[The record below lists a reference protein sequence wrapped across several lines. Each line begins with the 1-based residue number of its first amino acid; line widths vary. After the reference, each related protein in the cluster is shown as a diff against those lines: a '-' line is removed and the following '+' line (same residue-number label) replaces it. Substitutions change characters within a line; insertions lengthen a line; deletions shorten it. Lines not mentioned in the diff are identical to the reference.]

1 MSDTAYPVFE
11 HYGTNAARLA
21 FTPAPAS
28 GTQPIYIWYETDTD
42 LTYIYTTAWKGPFPN
57 GTTAVT
63 AGSYT
68 NTNLTVDAYG
78 RLTAASNGSA
88 GSGGA
93 WTNITGSVTVTGAT
107 VTSGVA
113 TVVTPGTTIDFSSIP
128 GTYNTLCLM
137 LRGRFSDTATNEAIA
152 LTLNADTGAN
162 YDRALLANTGNV
174 ANSAQ
179 SNLQFAVLPAATAS
193 ANTPGTAAI
202 YFYSYS
208 GTTFYKNMDSSNDA
222 FCTLGTTGTY
232 YNFRGAGLWRSTAA
246 ITEITLKDVGG
257 GNFVAGSSFILYGV
271 T

>member
-1 MSDTAYPVFE
+1 MSDSAYPTFQ
-11 HYGTNAARLA
+11 HYGTHAARLA

-93 WTNITGSVTVTGAT
+93 WTLISKQTLASPTAT
-107 VTSGVA
+107 VT
-113 TVVTPGTTIDFSSIP
+113 FSSIS
-128 GTYNTLCLM
+128 GSYNNLCLVFQARLSDATSTNGM
-137 LRGRFSDTATNEAIA
+137 GMRLNSDT
-152 LTLNADTGAN
+152 GSN
-162 YDRALLANTGNV
+162 YDRELVFATGTGLSTNFNV
-174 ANSAQ
+174 ATTSMQIGPMPISTSTAG
-179 SNLQFAVLPAATAS
+179 AAGS
-193 ANTPGTAAI
+193 GQIWIPN
-202 YFYSYS
+202 YS
-208 GTTFYKNMDSSNDA
+208 GSTFHKVATCLFGAFFTEGTGSSYRSGFFVHN
-222 FCTLGTTGTY
+222 
-232 YNFRGAGLWRSTAA
+232 WRNTAA
-246 ITEITLKDVGG
+246 ITQIDLIDVDG
-257 GNFVAGSSFILYGV
+257 GNYVTGSTFCLYGV

>member
-1 MSDTAYPVFE
+1 MSDTAYPTLQ
-11 HYGTNAARLA
+11 HYGTHAARLA

-107 VTSGVA
+107 VSGGVA
-113 TVVTPGTTIDFSSIP
+113 SVVTPGTSVTLSSSP
-128 GTYNTLCLM
+128 GTYNQLVLYM
-137 LRGRFSDTATNEAIA
+137 QGRVSDAGTSTTPVAIQF
-152 LTLNADTGAN
+152 NGDTGTNYSIWYVGTSAGNSTAQTSMAGSAFPQASVTAN
-162 YDRALLANTGNV
+162 V
-174 ANSAQ
+174 
-179 SNLQFAVLPAATAS
+179 
-193 ANTPGTAAI
+193 PGSSI
-202 YFYSYS
+202 VQIPFYA
-208 GTTFYKNMDSSNDA
+208 GTTFFKEAKIIASQPTSA
-222 FCTLGTTGTY
+222 TVSTFITSG
-232 YNFRGAGLWRSTAA
+232 RWASTAA
-246 ITEITLKDVGG
+246 ITSIKVLDTGG
-257 GNFVAGSSFILYGV
+257 GNFIAGCTFSLYGV